1 MLSPSRGSPVR
12 SLGVTTRGNKETSI
26 RRRQPVAPHQKPNLL
41 RYKKESRQMGKS
53 DPDLELMSPEDS
65 FEDEMELEFKRDSFK
80 NCKLPTRAQSLNY
93 PKSPNFSSPRISSPS
108 PGEAP
113 GTASPKT
120 WSPSTSNFERFQLS
134 RRSEMDRSGRRW
146 SVVSAA
152 SSGYTTGYTD
162 SPQSLSTFP
171 STEQIHQ
178 LPTTPTMDDFRIL
191 SRHLRSD
198 SSGSSV
204 IITDEDRV
212 PLHRPRTRSLSPKR
226 SPRGILLDQDATL
239 NIFKQKY
246 PKAKEEMEEK
256 LQEFLTKYS
265 ESNLQFSDSNINF
278 GRHQILEC
286 ARDALEKSRENALS
300 KDQVISMCSNLEGT
314 LVEVTDRTSSKMVPE
329 QLKLLVRKLLVI
341 IMRVARLLEIMEFDP
356 QEFSST
362 LNESTQDA
370 DRGVVLN
377 FMSSSH
383 MPYILNRLQIS
394 LEADDEDQ
402 REEKKKRA
410 QYLKEAGLGEREEQK
425 HLNKDDFQIV
435 KLISNGAYS
444 AVYLVRHKATRK
456 RFAMKKIS
464 KHRMVMKKQV
474 EQVFYERDILTFA
487 ENPFVVGLWC
497 TFQTKNH
504 LYMVMEYVEGGDVA
518 SLLKNVGALPLE
530 MATVYFAETVL
541 ALEYI
546 HNYGIIHRDL
556 KPDNL
561 LITSEGHIKLTD
573 FGLSK
578 IGLVNYTA
586 HVIESHENKFH
597 DPEVYG
603 TPDYIAPEVILGQG
617 YGYAVDWWS
626 MGVILYEMIIGATPF
641 CSTTVQQLFEEIT
654 DENLVICW
662 PEPSEP
668 DEEVPDIA
676 KNIVEHLLCHDP
688 QTRLGSAARGGDTG
702 VRDHPFFEEVD
713 WQNLLREKAEFF
725 IPQLKGEEDTSY
737 FDSRDDRYTHE
748 FVSDDDEEDGVD
760 ANNDP
765 LHQSFANFSQVAP
778 RFCQMMEELQSS
790 LCEETDPSQHQ
801 HQQLLK
807 SKMVPILSGEG
818 PKHEHRDSGISV
830 LSGSSSTTPTPVGSE
845 EVVPSSGQPTAAE
858 TVKILRTATGVANTS
873 TTTGGGGRERAGDA
887 APEGEEEDNIVT
899 TIDEVSD
906 EEPMLD
912 EGEKTPEPLQQM
924 PTSPPPSITTHSYT
938 AASCLSQ
945 RGCGLGDD
953 ISQISIADITV
964 CPPTPGVVAGVQDSG
979 SSSSVAEAS
988 PLSSPRHSQMV
999 TSTYAIKR
1007 GPSGYGMILKA
1018 IRVYIGQTD
1027 DYRIHHI
1034 IEKVD
1039 KKGCLV
1045 THINGQ
1051 SVIGLH
1057 HIQVLKLMIDKHN
1070 SFLYINT
1077 IPLEDTSIRKDKK
1090 KRLPTLGHRVGSSS
1104 ATARAGAVE

>member
-1 MLSPSRGSPVR
+1 MSTLPRAQKPKVPLLKVPLECDQSLSDSEFSDNDELNKTLPRNFHLFPQSPHRSRPSSGIMHSPTRGSPVR
-12 SLGVTTRGNKETSI
+12 SLGLTTRQNKETSI

-41 RYKKESRQMGKS
+41 RYKKRIGKS
-53 DPDLELMSPEDS
+53 DPALCQELLSPEDS
-65 FEDEMELEFKRDSFK
+65 FEDEMELEFKKDLLKASRM
-80 NCKLPTRAQSLNY
+80 PTRAQSLNY
-93 PKSPNFSSPRISSPS
+93 PKSPNFNSPRISSPS
-108 PGEAP
+108 PGEVP
-113 GTASPKT
+113 GTRT
-120 WSPSTSNFERFQLS
+120 WSPSTSNFERFQHS

-204 IITDEDRV
+204 IITDEDGMPVQPRQ
-212 PLHRPRTRSLSPKR
+212 RTRSLSPKR
-226 SPRGILLDQDATL
+226 SPREILLDQDATI

-256 LQEFLTKYS
+256 LQEFLTRYS

-286 ARDALEKSRENALS
+286 ARDALEKSKENTLS
-300 KDQVISMCSNLEGT
+300 KDQIIAMCDNLEGT
-314 LVEVTDRTSSKMVPE
+314 LVEVTDRTSLKMVPE

-341 IMRVARLLEIMEFDP
+341 ISRVARLLEILEFDP
-356 QEFSST
+356 LEFSST

-402 REEKKKRA
+402 K
-410 QYLKEAGLGEREEQK
+410 EREQFQNNTSELSKGQK
-425 HLNKDDFQIV
+425 QLNRDDFQLI

-444 AVYLVRHKATRK
+444 AVYLVRHKDTRK

-464 KHRMVMKKQV
+464 KHRMFMKKQV

-504 LYMVMEYVEGGDVA
+504 LYMVLEYVEGGDVA

-530 MATVYFAETVL
+530 MARVYFAETVL

-546 HNYGIIHRDL
+546 HSYGIIHRDL

-561 LITSEGHIKLTD
+561 LITSEGHVKLTD

-597 DPEVYG
+597 DAEVYG

-617 YGYAVDWWS
+617 YGYPVDWWS
-626 MGVILYEMIIGATPF
+626 MGVILYEMVVGASPF
-641 CSTTVQQLFEEIT
+641 CSTTVHQLFEEIT
-654 DENLVICW
+654 DENLTIYW
-662 PEPSEP
+662 PEPEA
-668 DEEVPDIA
+668 DEDVPDIA
-676 KNIVEHLLCHDP
+676 KDIVEQLLCHDP
-688 QTRLGSAARGGDTG
+688 ACRLGSVARGGVCG
-702 VRDHPFFEEVD
+702 VREHPFFEDINWE
-713 WQNLLREKAEFF
+713 NLLREKAEFF

-737 FDSRDDRYTHE
+737 FDTREERYFHE
-748 FVSDDDEEDGVD
+748 FASDEEDEDDGAD
-760 ANNDP
+760 ATNDT
-765 LHQSFANFSQVAP
+765 LQQSFANFNHVAP
-778 RFCQMMEELQSS
+778 RFAQMMEEIQSS
-790 LCEETDPSQHQ
+790 LSDENDPNSQHLRKKTL
-801 HQQLLK
+801 H
-807 SKMVPILSGEG
+807 ILGDG

-830 LSGSSSTTPTPVGSE
+830 LSGSLSTTPTPISSE
-845 EVVPSSGQPTAAE
+845 DTTSAPTSTAD
-858 TVKILRTATGVANTS
+858 TVKLLQTASAAAATS
-873 TTTGGGGRERAGDA
+873 GKKGEGEGEAEGEAEGEGGDSSAGDTTNA
-887 APEGEEEDNIVT
+887 TEEEEDNVVT
-899 TIDEVSD
+899 TIDELS
-906 EEPMLD
+906 EEESMLD

-938 AASCLSQ
+938 ATSCVYPS
-945 RGCGLGDD
+945 
-953 ISQISIADITV
+953 
-964 CPPTPGVVAGVQDSG
+964 PG
-979 SSSSVAEAS
+979 
-988 PLSSPRHSQMV
+988 PLS
-999 TSTYAIKR
+999 KR
-1007 GPSGYGMILKA
+1007 GQRA
-1018 IRVYIGQTD
+1018 V
-1027 DYRIHHI
+1027 
-1034 IEKVD
+1034 
-1039 KKGCLV
+1039 
-1045 THINGQ
+1045 
-1051 SVIGLH
+1051 
-1057 HIQVLKLMIDKHN
+1057 
-1070 SFLYINT
+1070 
-1077 IPLEDTSIRKDKK
+1077 
-1090 KRLPTLGHRVGSSS
+1090 KR
-1104 ATARAGAVE
+1104 